1 MLGHAAGACE
11 RIDDCSPK
19 EGGAFLARPT
29 ILKANAVA
37 VDVDM
42 PSRSLSIELPNDSF
56 PLPVQNR

>member
-11 RIDDCSPK
+11 RIDYLPK
-19 EGGAFLARPT
+19 VRNAFLAMT
-29 ILKANAVA
+29 TMLKANAVA